1 MAAPCDG
8 PPPDKNE
15 LLSSFAPI
23 PPFIHQGKTKPV
35 YKHKQG
41 KGPGVLLIHELPG
54 LTRECLVLA
63 NRLVERGDF
72 SVYVP
77 LLFGVAG
84 ETALK
89 MNTIRVVFDGDYAV
103 TGKGRPSK
111 ITNWLRG
118 LANHIGAETPG
129 RGIGVIGNCLTGGFP
144 IALLT
149 EKCVVAPVCCQA
161 SLPMYGND
169 ADLGLSTAELDAALM
184 RKDIPIHAYRFKND
198 TISKHARWQAMK
210 DTFGD
215 SRFHGRELDS
225 PHTAGHHRDHA
236 VLTGSYSDCPG
247 TQTRAVFDE
256 VLAFL
261 KSATSL
267 PAPSPIQC

>member
-1 MAAPCDG
+1 MAAPCSG
-8 PPPDKNE
+8 PVPEKNE
-15 LLSSFAPI
+15 LLSSFELI
-23 PPFIHQGKTKPV
+23 PPFVQQGKTKPV

-54 LTRECLVLA
+54 LTRECLLLA

-72 SVYVP
+72 SVYLP
-77 LLFGVAG
+77 LLFGAAG
-84 ETALK
+84 ENALK
-89 MNTIRVVFDGDYAV
+89 MNTIRVLLDGDYA
-103 TGKGRPSK
+103 
-111 ITNWLRG
+111 ITVKERSSRITDWLRG
-118 LANHIGAETPG
+118 LSNRIARETPG

-169 ADLGLSTAELDAALM
+169 ADLGLSKAELEAALK
-184 RKDIPIHAYRFKND
+184 RAEVPIHAYRFKND
-198 TISKHARWQAMK
+198 TTSKHARWQAMK
-210 DTFGD
+210 DTFGNA
-215 SRFHGRELDS
+215 RFHGMELDS
-225 PHTAGHHRDHA
+225 PHTAGRHRDHA
-236 VLTGSYSDCPG
+236 VLTVSYDDCPG

-261 KSATSL
+261 QSATSL
-267 PAPSPIQC
+267 PIPSPTLD